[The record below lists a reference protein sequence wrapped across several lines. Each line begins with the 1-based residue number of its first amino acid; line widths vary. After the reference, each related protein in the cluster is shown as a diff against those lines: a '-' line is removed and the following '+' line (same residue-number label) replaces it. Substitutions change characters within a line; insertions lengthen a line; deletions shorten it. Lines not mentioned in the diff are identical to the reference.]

1 MVINAQKIEAML
13 NLQRQ
18 TGIQV
23 AIDPYAASAAEL
35 LRRPSL
41 FHPILRAR
49 FKKQFQ
55 SRVQLVLAENAKSL
69 LDEIE
74 KQQNQ

>member
-1 MVINAQKIEAML
+1 MINAQKIEAML

-18 TGIQV
+18 VGMEVT
-23 AIDPYAASAAEL
+23 IDPYADSVAAL

-49 FKKQFQ
+49 FNKQFR
-55 SRVQLVLAENAKSL
+55 SRVQLILAENAKNL